1 MNQQEAPTGVG
12 EFLRDFGVSMVLWRL
27 LQEVGYTEA
36 PKYQWSRTILRGQPW
51 YEVVVR
57 IPERARKPSWP
68 HWMFHAEGMTPW
80 EGAQVTA
87 LEVLTTICY
96 QKWEEIQAT
105 SMRLFPAVALS
116 DPVVYH
122 HQARLM
128 ENIPIGQDSVESASA
143 RVLMA
148 VLELQLTRG
157 HSRQMWQQLY
167 TGSYAAFKMMEMV
180 KNRAC
185 TQAQE
190 QLEETKIQAERI
202 IGLEHQVT
210 ELQTQHQVDQHR
222 IKELE
227 HQLTNA
233 HSKSK
238 VLSQQQ
244 EEIRSYAVTVRE
256 ELKETMG
263 FLSHQDQVLEELHRT
278 YPMEFQIAQR
288 LVNHLQQTVHMLNGA
303 FYSAPTPT
311 D

>member
-12 EFLRDFGVSMVLWRL
+12 EFLRDFGVPVVLWRL
-27 LQEVGYTEA
+27 LQEVGYIET
-36 PKYQWSRTILRGQPW
+36 PKYQWSRTVLRGQPW
-51 YEVVVR
+51 FEVVVR

-80 EGAQVTA
+80 EGAQVAA
-87 LEVLTTICY
+87 LEALTTICY

-116 DPVVYH
+116 DPLVYH
-122 HQARLM
+122 HQARLL
-128 ENIPIGQDSVESASA
+128 ESIPIGQDSVESASA

-157 HSRQMWQQLY
+157 HSRQKWQQLY
-167 TGSYAAFKMMEMV
+167 TGSYAAFKMMEMA

-210 ELQTQHQVDQHR
+210 ELQTQHQADQNR

-244 EEIRSYAVTVRE
+244 EEIRLYVVTVRE

-278 YPMEFQIAQR
+278 YPMEFQTAQR

>member
-12 EFLRDFGVSMVLWRL
+12 EFLRDFGVPVVLWRL

-36 PKYQWSRTILRGQPW
+36 PKYQWSRTVLRGQPW

-68 HWMFHAEGMTPW
+68 YWMFHAEGMTPW
-80 EGAQVTA
+80 EGAQVAA

-96 QKWEEIQAT
+96 QKREEIQAT

-116 DPVVYH
+116 DPLVYH

-128 ENIPIGQDSVESASA
+128 ESIPIGQDSVESASA

-157 HSRQMWQQLY
+157 HSRQKWQQLY
-167 TGSYAAFKMMEMV
+167 TGSYAAFKMMEMA

-190 QLEETKIQAERI
+190 RLEETKVQAEQV

-210 ELQTQHQVDQHR
+210 ELQMQHQADQNR

-233 HSKSK
+233 HSKLK
-238 VLSQQQ
+238 ILSQQQ
-244 EEIRSYAVTVRE
+244 EEICLYAIAVRE
-256 ELKETMG
+256 DLKETMS
-263 FLSHQDQVLEELHRT
+263 FISHQDQAIKELNRAH
-278 YPMEFQIAQR
+278 PMEFQVAQR
-288 LVNHLQQTVHMLNGA
+288 LVNHLQQAVHRLNVA
-303 FYSAPTPT
+303 FYPTPAPA

>member
-1 MNQQEAPTGVG
+1 MNLQEAPTGVG
-12 EFLRDFGVSMVLWRL
+12 EFLRDFGIPMVLWRL

-36 PKYQWSRTILRGQPW
+36 PKYQWSRTVLRGQPW

-57 IPERARKPSWP
+57 IPERARKQSWP

-148 VLELQLTRG
+148 VLELHLTRG

-167 TGSYAAFKMMEMV
+167 TGSYAAFKMMEMA

-190 QLEETKIQAERI
+190 QLEEAKIQAERI

-238 VLSQQQ
+238 VLSHQQ
-244 EEIRSYAVTVRE
+244 EEIRSYAVTVTE

-263 FLSHQDQVLEELHRT
+263 FLSHQDQVLQELHRT
-278 YPMEFQIAQR
+278 YPMEFQTAQR